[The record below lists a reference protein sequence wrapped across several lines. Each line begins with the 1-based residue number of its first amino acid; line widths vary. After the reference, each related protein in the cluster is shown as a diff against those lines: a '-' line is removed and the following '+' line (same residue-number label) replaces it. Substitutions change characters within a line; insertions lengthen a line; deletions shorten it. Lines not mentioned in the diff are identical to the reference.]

1 MSIPESFFAD
11 ISSIRIAHE
20 FTLDRL
26 HKCEYP
32 EGRGSYGLVYA
43 ISGNAEY
50 RFFSGERV
58 KVCPGDSFL
67 ISKNAAYSI
76 LTDKEFRHYTVN
88 FDVHEETSTLASA
101 LSPYCLF
108 KSPEGAIIEPV
119 FKKLVDVW
127 GEKKLGYQMLSIGC
141 LYELLSHSVASFGSN
156 IRAESVS
163 RLIPA
168 REFINSHFNE
178 PLRLGF
184 LAALCNM
191 SVTNFR
197 REWQKQYSDTPMR
210 YRDELRLIYA
220 KEYLA
225 LGYYSIAEIAAKCG
239 FDDLSYFIRF
249 FKKHIGSTPS
259 AYAKSKR

>member
-1 MSIPESFFAD
+1 M
-11 ISSIRIAHE
+11 
-20 FTLDRL
+20 
-26 HKCEYP
+26 
-32 EGRGSYGLVYA
+32 
-43 ISGNAEY
+43 
-50 RFFSGERV
+50 
-58 KVCPGDSFL
+58 
-67 ISKNAAYSI
+67 
-76 LTDKEFRHYTVN
+76 
-88 FDVHEETSTLASA
+88 HEETSTLASA

-259 AYAKSKR
+259 AYSKSKK

>member
-1 MSIPESFFAD
+1 MPICDSFFAD
-11 ISSIRIAHE
+11 ISFIRIAHE

-32 EGRGSYGLVYA
+32 EGRGSYGLVYV

-58 KVCPGDSFL
+58 RVCPGDTFF

-76 LTDKEFRHYTVN
+76 LTDEEFRHYTVN
-88 FDVHEETSTLASA
+88 FDVHEETSTIGSAS
-101 LSPYCLF
+101 SPYYLF
-108 KSPEGAIIEPV
+108 SGSSAGISESV
-119 FKKLVDVW
+119 FKKLVDTW
-127 GEKKLGYQMLSIGC
+127 SEKKLGYRMLSIGC
-141 LYELLSHSVASFGSN
+141 LYELLSHFLAAIGSD
-156 IRAESVS
+156 IRAESAS
-163 RLIPA
+163 RLVPA
-168 REFINSHFNE
+168 REFINAHFIE
-178 PLRLGF
+178 PICLED

-197 REWQKQYSDTPMR
+197 REWQKKYSDTPIR
-210 YRDELRLIYA
+210 YRDALRLNCA

-225 LGYYSIAEIAAKCG
+225 LGYYSVAEVAAKCG
-239 FDDLSYFIRF
+239 FDDSSYFIRF

>member
-1 MSIPESFFAD
+1 MSVPESFFAD
-11 ISSIRIAHE
+11 IRSIRIAHE

-58 KVCPGDSFL
+58 KLCRGDTFL
-67 ISKNAAYSI
+67 ISKDAAYSI
-76 LTDKEFRHYTVN
+76 VTENQFRHYTVN
-88 FDVHEETSTLASA
+88 FDVHEETSTLSA
-101 LSPYCLF
+101 VISPYCLIR
-108 KSPEGAIIEPV
+108 SSEGAIIEPS
-119 FKKLVDVW
+119 FKKLVEIW
-127 GEKKLGYQMLSIGC
+127 GEKRFGYQMLSIGC
-141 LYELLSHSVASFGSN
+141 LYELLSYSVASVNNSS
-156 IRAESVS
+156 RSAAVS
-163 RLIPA
+163 RLLPA
-168 REFINSHFNE
+168 REFIASHFDE
-178 PLRLGF
+178 PMRLCE

-210 YRDELRLIYA
+210 YRDALRLGSA

-225 LGYYSIAEIAAKCG
+225 LGYYSVSEVAAKCG
-239 FDDLSYFIRF
+239 FDDVSYFIRF
-249 FKKHIGSTPS
+249 FKKHTGVTPS
-259 AYAKSKR
+259 KDAPAR